1 VIIDTPPLLITA
13 VPCGSGAFAR
23 YMPLRGLL
31 RMNDAPIV
39 SFVIPCYRLA
49 KFLTECVESVLAQ
62 SYANLEIL
70 ILDDHSPDDT
80 PKVSEVL
87 ISANPGAEIS
97 YVRNTKNL
105 GNIRNYN
112 KGIAMARGSY
122 VWILSPDDRL
132 RNRYIVEKYVRVM
145 EANRHVGYAFC
156 PAHMVQDDRD
166 LGLFQESVYGSED
179 RILDSKQIIK
189 DMVDHTVGPVAPSV
203 MVRKECYERVTLF
216 PEDMPHR
223 GDTYVWSMIAM
234 KYDVAYFSEAMVDY
248 RVHDDSMMSMLAREN
263 TERLLEDDI
272 AVPWRIKALAD
283 KNTLKD
289 VVDHCNTAILS
300 KYKQAIKGYGYRGC
314 LLLLTVEAF
323 EASLL
328 KWEPNPAV
336 RSRIRATL
344 GKQLYWSGVA
354 ELLHGHTKNAIR
366 VFRFAFSLDSK
377 LRYSPPLL
385 YVMRTP
391 DLDKRVASIIGE
403 VTGNFFG
410 HSARRK

>member
-1 VIIDTPPLLITA
+1 
-13 VPCGSGAFAR
+13 
-23 YMPLRGLL
+23 MP
-31 RMNDAPIV
+31 D
-39 SFVIPCYRLA
+39 
-49 KFLTECVESVLAQ
+49 E
-62 SYANLEIL
+62 
-70 ILDDHSPDDT
+70 T

-87 ISANPGAEIS
+87 ISANPRAKIS
-97 YVRNTKNL
+97 YVRNERNL
-105 GNIRNYN
+105 GNIGNYN

-132 RNRYIVEKYVRVM
+132 RNSYIVERYLRVM

-156 PAHMVQDDRD
+156 PAHMVENGRD
-166 LGLFQESVYGSED
+166 SGLFQESVYGSED
-179 RILDSKQIIK
+179 RILDSKQFIK

-248 RVHDDSMMSMLAREN
+248 RVHDDSMMSMLASKN
-263 TERLLEDDI
+263 TARLLDDDI
-272 AVPWRIKALAD
+272 AVPWRIKALAE
-283 KNTLKD
+283 KNALED
-289 VVDHCNTAILS
+289 VVDHCNTSIMLM
-300 KYKQAIKGYGYRGC
+300 YKKAIKGYGYRGC
-314 LLLLTVEAF
+314 SLLLTLEAF

-328 KWEPNPAV
+328 KWEPSPAV

-354 ELLHGHTKNAIR
+354 ELLHGHIKNATR
-366 VFRFAFSLDSK
+366 VFRFAFRLDSK

-385 YVMRTP
+385 HLMRTP

-403 VTGNFFG
+403 ATGKLFG
-410 HSARRK
+410 HSAIRK